1 MTGRLF
7 IALLGMAL
15 LVGCSDKIEERD
27 WVTMGTTA
35 SVKVKRA
42 DSTIAHAT
50 KLARELTTEIETLL
64 NVHDPESELSKSAA
78 LSDAELVVK
87 FRKLTR
93 SSRLCPELATC
104 FEAAFRLRDQSG
116 GAFNPRWKGDETMDL
131 GGIAKG
137 YAVDVLASQVYAGDG
152 IGQEVLFDIG
162 GNLKCQRGSWTVG
175 IAGTDATLVLKKG
188 EACATS
194 AEYYRGKHIY
204 DGRTGNAVTNDLLSV
219 TIVHPNS
226 AMLADGLS
234 TICFI
239 LGETEGKAFL
249 GKFYPEAR
257 AIWIKKE

>member
-1 MTGRLF
+1 MNDGNRQQIVSHD
-7 IALLGMAL
+7 IA
-15 LVGCSDKIEERD
+15 
-27 WVTMGTTA
+27 
-35 SVKVKRA
+35 
-42 DSTIAHAT
+42 
-50 KLARELTTEIETLL
+50 
-64 NVHDPESELSKSAA
+64 
-78 LSDAELVVK
+78 
-87 FRKLTR
+87 
-93 SSRLCPELATC
+93 CP
-104 FEAAFRLRDQSG
+104 
-116 GAFNPRWKGDETMDL
+116 PV
-131 GGIAKG
+131 
-137 YAVDVLASQVYAGDG
+137 VDVLASQVYAGDG

-239 LGETEGKAFL
+239 LGETEGEEFL
-249 GKFYPEAR
+249 KKFYPEVR